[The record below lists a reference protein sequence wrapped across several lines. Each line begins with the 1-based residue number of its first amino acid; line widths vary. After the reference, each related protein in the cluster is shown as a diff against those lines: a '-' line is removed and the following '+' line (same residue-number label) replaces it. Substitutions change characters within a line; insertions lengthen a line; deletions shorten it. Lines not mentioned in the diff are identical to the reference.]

1 MIIETERLILR
12 EPRITDVD
20 DMYNNWASDP
30 EVTKYLTWNYHKD
43 KEETKTILQRWVN
56 EIDDPKVHRFVITLK
71 EDQKAVGSIDVV
83 DYDEKDGSPEIGYCI
98 SRKLWNKGYMTE
110 TAKAFI
116 DYLFKKGFKK
126 VHIGAYVENIASNRV
141 IQKCGFTFT
150 HQEYREHCS
159 IFKPEPVTINWYEIV
174 KKQIGLFPIYFHFT

>member
-1 MIIETERLILR
+1 MDMIIETERLLLR
-12 EPRITDVD
+12 EPSIDDVD

-30 EVTKYLTWNYHKD
+30 EVTKFLTWNYHKN
-43 KEETKTILQRWVN
+43 KEETKDILERWIK
-56 EIDDPKVHRFVITLK
+56 EIEDPKTHRFIISLK

-98 SRKLWNKGYMTE
+98 SRKLWNKGYMSE
-110 TAKAFI
+110 AAKAFI
-116 DYLFKKGFKK
+116 NYLFNQGFKK
-126 VHIGAYVENIASNRV
+126 IRIGAYVENAASNRV

-159 IFKPEPVTINWYEIV
+159 IFKPNPVTINWYEIN
-174 KKQIGLFPIYFHFT
+174 KK